1 MCCLAMF
8 VLFLSLPAMADE
20 WNKATIVTFNK
31 PVEIP
36 GMVLK
41 AGTYEFKLLDSPSD
55 RHIVQILNADGTHL
69 YENVLAIP
77 AYRSEPSDKTV
88 VTFEERAQGAPE
100 AISTWFY
107 PGDNSGQEFIYSKV
121 NPVALTAKTSGTP
134 APPVSSQVVSKST
147 SAQQQ
152 TNAPTAVHGKLNS
165 VPVEQNEPAQLARAT
180 TQTKLEASS
189 TAAPPQK
196 QTLKQL
202 PKTASSLPLLAMV
215 GLLSLGG
222 AAGFHVFSKHSAW
235 F

>member
-1 MCCLAMF
+1 MF
-8 VLFLSLPAMADE
+8 CSGMLLLFLSLPAMADE

-41 AGTYEFKLLDSPSD
+41 AGTYEFRLLDSPSD
-55 RHIVQILNADGTHL
+55 RQIVQILNAAGTHL

-77 AYRSEPSDKTV
+77 AYRSEPSDKPV

-100 AISTWFY
+100 AVSTWFY
-107 PGDNSGQEFIYSKV
+107 PGDNSGEEFVYSKV
-121 NPVALTAKTSGTP
+121 NPAALAAKTTGTQ
-134 APPVSSQVVSKST
+134 APPVSSQTASKSA
-147 SAQQQ
+147 SVQER
-152 TNAPTAVHGKLNS
+152 TNVPTAVPGKLSSAPVDKNES
-165 VPVEQNEPAQLARAT
+165 VQLAQAT
-180 TQTKLEASS
+180 TQTKPEASS

-222 AAGFHVFSKHSAW
+222 VAGFHVFSKRSA
-235 F
+235 

>member
-1 MCCLAMF
+1 MFCLGML
-8 VLFLSLPAMADE
+8 VLFLSLPAMADD

-41 AGTYEFKLLDSPSD
+41 AGTYEFKLLGSASD

-77 AYRSEPSDKTV
+77 AYRAEPSDKTV
-88 VTFEERAQGAPE
+88 VTFEERAQGVPE
-100 AISTWFY
+100 AVSTWFY
-107 PGDNSGQEFIYSKV
+107 PGDNSGQEFVYSKV
-121 NPVALTAKTSGTP
+121 NPVALTAKTTGTT
-134 APPVSSQVVSKST
+134 APSVSSQTASKST
-147 SAQQQ
+147 SVQQQ
-152 TNAPTAVHGKLNS
+152 TNAPAVPGKLSS
-165 VPVEQNEPAQLARAT
+165 VPVEQNESAQLAQAT
-180 TQTKLEASS
+180 AQTKPEASS
-189 TAAPPQK
+189 AAAPPQK

-222 AAGFHVFSKHSAW
+222 AAGFHVFSKHSA
-235 F
+235 